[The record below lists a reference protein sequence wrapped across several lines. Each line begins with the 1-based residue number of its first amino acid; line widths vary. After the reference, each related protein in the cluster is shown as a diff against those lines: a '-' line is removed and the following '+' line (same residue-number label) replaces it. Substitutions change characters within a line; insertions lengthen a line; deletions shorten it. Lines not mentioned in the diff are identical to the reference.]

1 MWVNRTFI
9 TLKENNLARQAKE
22 NSWLILV
29 PGNWLARLRD
39 RFLFNTD
46 LANSFTLSHL
56 KLVNQPIEEE
66 STRFVLYVL
75 YELSRITAEQS
86 LSETHR
92 HCGYISSS
100 TAGVLVTLFSLV
112 SIVGNLIR

>member
-1 MWVNRTFI
+1 MWVNHTFI
-9 TLKENNLARQAKE
+9 TLKENNLARLAKQ
-22 NSWLILV
+22 NSWLVLM

-39 RFLFNTD
+39 RLLFNTD
-46 LANSFTLSHL
+46 LANSFPSSNL

-86 LSETHR
+86 WAIRIGTKAYR
-92 HCGYISSS
+92 HLLQ
-100 TAGVLVTLFSLV
+100 VFW
-112 SIVGNLIR
+112 